1 MISAGEVIDG
11 TEAKLLANGK
21 KKIDITTKN
30 VVDKAVR
37 PVRPPLAT
45 PDEDSMYAL
54 VGVLP
59 NKEAVSRFTSFSLK
73 AEAGSVT
80 ILPANELSLH
90 RHCGTLLYGKVISVL
105 TVRYLW

>member
-1 MISAGEVIDG
+1 MISAGDVIDG
-11 TEAKLLANGK
+11 TEAKLLAHGK

-59 NKEAVSRFTSFSLK
+59 NKEAVSVAKESANNASLALNNLPFFTN
-73 AEAGSVT
+73 
-80 ILPANELSLH
+80 PA
-90 RHCGTLLYGKVISVL
+90 
-105 TVRYLW
+105 